1 MPNGRGVSE
10 EAQEIWTKV
19 SRKWQGD
26 DANAFYREYSSRIIE
41 ASQQFESSCGNLKQ
55 QAEAFSKELQLV
67 YQNLQ
72 K

>member
-10 EAQEIWTKV
+10 ESQEIWTKV
-19 SRKWQGD
+19 SSKWQGD
-26 DANAFYREYSSRIIE
+26 DANAFYREYSSKIIE
-41 ASQQFESSCGNLKQ
+41 TSQRFEKSCGTLKQ
-55 QAEAFSKELQLV
+55 QAEAFSKELMLV

>member
-1 MPNGRGVSE
+1 MANGRGVSE

-19 SRKWQGD
+19 NSKWQGD
-26 DANAFYREYSSRIIE
+26 DANVFYREYSSRIIE
-41 ASQQFESSCGNLKQ
+41 TSQKFEKSCASLMQ
-55 QAEAFSKELQLV
+55 QAEAFSKELQIV

>member
-10 EAQEIWTKV
+10 KAQEIWTKV
-19 SRKWQGD
+19 NSKWQGD
-26 DANAFYREYSSRIIE
+26 DANAFFREYSSRIIE
-41 ASQQFESSCGNLKQ
+41 SSQQFERSCGNLKQ
-55 QAEAFSKELQLV
+55 QAEAFSKELQMV

>member
-19 SRKWQGD
+19 NSKWQGD

-41 ASQQFESSCGNLKQ
+41 SSQQFERSCGNLKQ
-55 QAEAFSKELQLV
+55 QAESFSKELQMV
-67 YQNLQ
+67 YQNFQ

>member
-19 SRKWQGD
+19 NSKWQGD

-41 ASQQFESSCGNLKQ
+41 TSQQFEKSCGNLKQ
-55 QAEAFSKELQLV
+55 QTEVFSKELQLV